1 MNALRKS
8 SYVDRHRTKRSH
20 ERRAERF
27 EHYVGLLLRFL
38 QCLTCNK
45 TADFRN
51 QGELSEFARHFV
63 SVGPVHVFVH
73 KLLRMYVH
81 LTISDMLVITT
92 EECKCFTDHTIVSET
107 AKFNQL
113 RNVMCDIHV
122 NVRTRI
128 KLLESCVRSR
138 LINGTEA
145 WYPKEQEIK

>member
-1 MNALRKS
+1 MFHLSYSYPLIIMCIDIHHKALELLYWPAAFANHIMNALRKS

-63 SVGPVHVFVH
+63 SFGQVHVFVH
-73 KLLRMYVH
+73 KLLRIYV
-81 LTISDMLVITT
+81 LIISLDVISNFLLPDLV
-92 EECKCFTDHTIVSET
+92 
-107 AKFNQL
+107 
-113 RNVMCDIHV
+113 
-122 NVRTRI
+122 VRWN
-128 KLLESCVRSR
+128 C
-138 LINGTEA
+138 
-145 WYPKEQEIK
+145 